1 MHDNNIYYYKN
12 VNKEQVKMWHIFQL
26 YLADNKKPGKI
37 PGFYNMIMNFVFVIR
52 LDWYCPDLPHR
63 SLNRISVLR
72 NFCFRIR
79 STTRCFEK
87 RCLSAELPLLYCHVR
102 KSDNSAEDCR
112 SYSSRSEKK
121 YCSYCNR
128 AYYMPDCVPPY
139 LPLRLP

>member
-12 VNKEQVKMWHIFQL
+12 VNKEQVKMWGLFRI

-37 PGFYNMIMNFVFVIR
+37 PGFYDIIFAFVIN
-52 LDWYCPDLPHR
+52 LDSYRPDLPHR

-79 STTRCFEK
+79 STNRCFEK
-87 RCLSAELPLLYCHVR
+87 HCLSAEPALLYCSVH
-102 KSDNSAEDCR
+102 KSDNSAEECR

-121 YCSYCNR
+121 YCSYCNQ

>member
-1 MHDNNIYYYKN
+1 MSNISAC
-12 VNKEQVKMWHIFQL
+12 
-26 YLADNKKPGKI
+26 LAENKKPGKI
-37 PGFYNMIMNFVFVIR
+37 PGFYNMIMNCAFVIR
-52 LDWYCPDLPHR
+52 LDGYCRDLPHR

-87 RCLSAELPLLYCHVR
+87 RCLSVELPLLYCSVR

-128 AYYMPDCVPPY
+128 AYYMPDCVPLY